1 MKTKII
7 NFCITASVFCGI
19 FAIIGAVGT
28 MDYMSEIG
36 QYYPLTETFKS
47 VAIGVALFVP
57 AIVRRIINGTK

>member
-7 NFCITASVFCGI
+7 NLCVTVSTFCGI

-47 VAIGVALFVP
+47 VAIGIVLIAP
-57 AIVRRIINGTK
+57 SIVRRCVDGTK